1 MVLGDLNDVA
11 WSHTTALFQKISS
24 MLDPRI
30 GRGMYNTYN
39 AKSFFIRFSLDHI
52 FHSSHF
58 KYIEMRRL
66 PYIGSDHF
74 PFYVALSLDAEE
86 KPSPEEPPAP
96 SPKEK
101 EEADDIRKEPFE

>member
-1 MVLGDLNDVA
+1 MVLGDLNYVA
-11 WSHTTALFQKISS
+11 WSHTTALCQKISS
-24 MLDPRI
+24 ILNPRI

-39 AKSFFIRFSLDHI
+39 AKYLFIRFSLDHI

-66 PYIGSDHF
+66 PSIGSDHF
-74 PFYVALSLDAEE
+74 PFYVALSLEAE
-86 KPSPEEPPAP
+86 KNFSPEEPPAP

-101 EEADDIRKEPFE
+101 EEADDIRKKPFE